1 MDKQQLS
8 EWAEAVAV
16 TTLMRLKENRVKMR
30 PEVER
35 EIHYQLSLDVRL
47 HLELVSEAAD
57 ELRDER
63 RKLAAILRIDED
75 SNILSQV
82 ETLRD
87 FAELTSGSEGEQ
99 EEIRTLKAQR
109 DALLAACEA
118 VDAADRLYYRWLDI
132 SDTDSVAVLAA
143 YDAHFQAREHARLL
157 CRAAIT
163 KAKGETI

>member
-1 MDKQQLS
+1 MNEQQLS

-47 HLELVSEAAD
+47 HLELVSQAAD

-63 RKLAAILRIDED
+63 RKLADILGVED
-75 SNILSQV
+75 GADILTQV

-87 FAELTSGSEGEQ
+87 FADQFSGSVGEQ
-99 EEIRTLKAQR
+99 DELAKVKAQR
-109 DALLAACEA
+109 DALLDLLEYVYEDVSQGAIPNHNDEWYAKT
-118 VDAADRLYYRWLDI
+118 DAAI
-132 SDTDSVAVLAA
+132 AT
-143 YDAHFQAREHARLL
+143 
-157 CRAAIT
+157 
-163 KAKGETI
+163 AKGTNE